1 MDFLSFD
8 FVLKTFL
15 YEFDRRREEN
25 LKNGYVPYK
34 VIPPVIN

>member
-1 MDFLSFD
+1 MDVLNFD

-25 LKNGYVPYK
+25 LKNGYEPYK